1 MLARVLLT
9 AFLFVACVSAAH
21 AQLPPDAAGGANYS
35 PPSNQSYPTNV
46 YWGDTHLHTNMS
58 VDANGM
64 GNRALSPDDAYRF
77 AKGESVRAH
86 NGELVR
92 LRRPLDFLVV
102 NDHAVNLGV

>member
-21 AQLPPDAAGGANYS
+21 AQLPSDATGGANYS
-35 PPSNQSYPTNV
+35 PPAGQSYPTNV

-64 GNRALSPDDAYRF
+64 GNRALSPDEVMVRRGA
-77 AKGESVRAH
+77 APSVFPETQLWPDPPSPA
-86 NGELVR
+86 
-92 LRRPLDFLVV
+92 
-102 NDHAVNLGV
+102 